1 MEVVHPRCAG
11 LDVHKDVIVA
21 CVRLVG
27 PGGVQ
32 QEVRKFGATSAEL
45 LTLSEW
51 LRDCRCTHVAMEA
64 TGVYWKPV
72 WHVLEGDF
80 ELVLGNAAHIRN
92 VPGRKTDVN
101 DATWIADL
109 LAHGL
114 IRSSFVPPRPVQ
126 ELRDLTRTR
135 KQLVREVAQH
145 TLRIQKTLE
154 DANVKLSSVLS
165 DVLGQSG
172 RAILDA
178 IVAGEA
184 EPNALAARASSR
196 VRASKEVLAE
206 ALQGRLRD
214 HHRFMIRSH
223 LRLIDAIRGEV
234 AGIDER
240 IGEHLKSFRGAVEL
254 LTTIPGIS
262 DIAAHVILGEIGDDM
277 SRFPSAGHLVSWAG
291 LCPRNDESAGRRM
304 STRLRAGAPWLKT
317 VLVQAAWAASRKK
330 NSYFK
335 AQFHR
340 ISMRR
345 GPKKAVVAVA
355 HEILVAAYRVLATHQ
370 PYVDPGPQ
378 PLRDLSAE
386 QHGRA
391 LPRRPIC
398 VRHHGERRLHVRV
411 RSGAQKSRGDHRNG
425 GFGG

>member
-32 QEVRKFGATSAEL
+32 KEVRKFGATSAEL
-45 LTLSEW
+45 LILSEW
-51 LRDCRCTHVAMEA
+51 LSECRCTHVAMEA

-80 ELVLGNAAHIRN
+80 ELVLGNAAHIKN

-114 IRSSFVPPRPVQ
+114 IRASFVPPRPIQ

-178 IVAGEA
+178 IVAGED
-184 EPNALAARASSR
+184 EPAALAARASSR
-196 VRASKEVLAE
+196 V
-206 ALQGRLRD
+206 
-214 HHRFMIRSH
+214 
-223 LRLIDAIRGEV
+223 
-234 AGIDER
+234 
-240 IGEHLKSFRGAVEL
+240 
-254 LTTIPGIS
+254 T
-262 DIAAHVILGEIGDDM
+262 
-277 SRFPSAGHLVSWAG
+277 
-291 LCPRNDESAGRRM
+291 RRC
-304 STRLRAGAPWLKT
+304 AP
-317 VLVQAAWAASRKK
+317 
-330 NSYFK
+330 
-335 AQFHR
+335 
-340 ISMRR
+340 
-345 GPKKAVVAVA
+345 
-355 HEILVAAYRVLATHQ
+355 
-370 PYVDPGPQ
+370 
-378 PLRDLSAE
+378 
-386 QHGRA
+386 
-391 LPRRPIC
+391 
-398 VRHHGERRLHVRV
+398 
-411 RSGAQKSRGDHRNG
+411 RSGARSPPLHDPLASALDRRNWRGGDGDRRAHQRTPEAVSWTG
-425 GFGG
+425 HAEFRRR